1 MSVQT
6 YAIQELVTFAVD
18 IEIQGA
24 AFYQTMAERTTN
36 LEAKGLY
43 NLLHIEELA
52 HQQKYQRMLTE
63 INSIVAVD
71 TVYSDDYY
79 LYLRAIVE
87 KVIFNPREALKEK
100 ALQSDADVID
110 FALGKERDSILYYT
124 EMKKFVSEKQHA
136 VIDEIIYE
144 EQLHIIKLLDIR
156 EHVE

>member
-6 YAIQELVTFAVD
+6 YAIQELVTFAID

-24 AFYQTMAERTTN
+24 AFYQTMVERTTN
-36 LEAKGLY
+36 LEAKRLY
-43 NLLHIEELA
+43 SLLNIEELA

-63 INSIVAVD
+63 VSAIVAPD
-71 TVYSDDYY
+71 TVYSEDYY

-87 KVIFNPREALKEK
+87 KIIFDPREALKEK
-100 ALQSDADVID
+100 ALQSDAEVID

-124 EMKKFVSEKQHA
+124 EMKKFVSEKQH
-136 VIDEIIYE
+136 EIIDKIIFE